1 MAGSS
6 NGAIAIAKWS
16 RLRPSRPRRRAAHRA
31 QLAVDGDEIDQ
42 RIARA
47 QLIEADF
54 GLHAL
59 VGAAE
64 NFAVK
69 GHHAVEIDDAK
80 DHMVDRAKGEGRCV
94 HRGRSSHVL

>member
-16 RLRPSRPRRRAAHRA
+16 RLRPSRPRRRAARRA
-31 QLAVDGDEIDQ
+31 QLAVDGDEVDQ
-42 RIARA
+42 RSAGA
-47 QLIEADF
+47 QLKKPDF
-54 GLHAL
+54 GLGAL

-64 NFAVK
+64 NVAVK
-69 GHHAVEIDDAK
+69 GRHAIDVDDAK